1 MDKLNRIKE
10 VIDKQKKTPYRVHKD
25 TGITY
30 ALVSAYVKNVKQ
42 PTLETLKRISDYL
55 GVKGRD
61 LLNF

>member
-10 VIDKQKKTPYRVHKD
+10 AIDKKGMTPYRLHKD

-30 ALVSAYVKNVKQ
+30 ALVSAYVKNSRQ
-42 PTLETLKRISDYL
+42 PTLETLKRISDCI

-61 LLNF
+61 LINF